1 MNLLQYEALNASPD
15 WHRPFHL
22 AGTGGMSS
30 SLKLGDS
37 GQIPDSDGVIR
48 MNILLFSFFPPFEV
62 HLYDVSHHKAI
73 NDEIMEF
80 QGSISISSW
89 HLKEIYMYDWH

>member
-48 MNILLFSFFPPFEV
+48 MNILLFSFFPP
-62 HLYDVSHHKAI
+62 
-73 NDEIMEF
+73 
-80 QGSISISSW
+80 
-89 HLKEIYMYDWH
+89 LKYICMMYRIIRQLMTKLWNFKDPYQYQVGI